1 MQNIWYDISMNP
13 TLRLQFIE
21 LLSKYAFKIFGN
33 EFGDIATIQ
42 AKYAKLD
49 DELLIQEW
57 ELLQNFLTYSQEL
70 HQWLYR
76 KLMSEKE
83 QEEQLKELPSSILS
97 SIL

>member
-1 MQNIWYDISMNP
+1 MNP

-49 DELLIQEW
+49 DALLIQE
-57 ELLQNFLTYSQEL
+57 
-70 HQWLYR
+70 
-76 KLMSEKE
+76 
-83 QEEQLKELPSSILS
+83 
-97 SIL
+97 

>member
-1 MQNIWYDISMNP
+1 MNP

-21 LLSKYAFKIFGN
+21 LLSKYAFKIFRN
-33 EFGDIATIQ
+33 EFGDIETIQ

-49 DELLIQEW
+49 NETLIREW

-76 KLMSEKE
+76 KLMSE
-83 QEEQLKELPSSILS
+83 QEEAEQLKELPTSILS